1 LDLDANEDKVIGRE
15 AGTRATGVDAVT
27 VRLATVFDDES
38 DNLTSEIDVL
48 TGVFDVFQNG
58 GAWIG
63 ERSWRSWASSVESK
77 VERKLEFATH
87 GGDATD
93 DVSAINGAAIP
104 CVGGDHGG
112 FDPDKVGAAVG
123 AGDGDGFVKVA
134 EEPFDTDSFVV
145 ATRGGMETNTKELT
159 SGDEHATKGTTSIDN
174 NETTHANFQQDFLE
188 QKASKFMSMDV
199 MDRHADDKLSEVA
212 HRG

>member
-1 LDLDANEDKVIGRE
+1 LDLDANEDKVIGSE
-15 AGTRATGVDAVT
+15 AGTRATGVDTVT
-27 VRLATVFDDES
+27 VRLATVFDNES
-38 DNLTSEIDVL
+38 NNLTSEIDVL

-63 ERSWRSWASSVESK
+63 ERSGRSGASSVESK
-77 VERKLEFATH
+77 VKRKLEFATH
-87 GGDATD
+87 GGNTTD

-112 FDPDKVGAAVG
+112 FDPDKMGAAVG
-123 AGDGDGFVKVA
+123 TGDGDGFVKVA
-134 EEPFDTDSFVV
+134 EEPFDADSFVV
-145 ATRGGMETNTKELT
+145 ATRGGVETNAKEFT
-159 SGDEHATKGTTSIDN
+159 SGGEYATKGTTSVDDN
-174 NETTHANFQQDFLE
+174 KTTHTNFQQDFLE

-199 MDRHADDKLSEVA
+199 MDRYADNKLSEVA

>member
-1 LDLDANEDKVIGRE
+1 VALDLDANKDKVIRRE

-27 VRLATVFDDES
+27 VSLATVFDDEG
-38 DNLTSEIDVL
+38 DNLTSEINVL
-48 TGVFDVFQNG
+48 AGVFDAFENG

-63 ERSWRSWASSVESK
+63 ERSRRSWASSVKSK

-93 DVSAINGAAIP
+93 NVSAIDGAAIP

-145 ATRGGMETNTKELT
+145 ATRGGMETDTKELT
-159 SGDEHATKGTTSIDN
+159 SSDEHATKGTTSIDDN
-174 NETTHANFQQDFLE
+174 KTAHTNLSGFLGTKGE
-188 QKASKFMSMDV
+188 QV
-199 MDRHADDKLSEVA
+199 HEHECHGQV
-212 HRG
+212 H